1 MSKRS
6 LMFTAVCLLTMSAGN
21 VMAQCNRGSSGNMP
35 TGSPTALTQLSSTTS
50 GYSSS
55 PLSMGDQYQHRV
67 AQMQYSAYAQ
77 AKAFALDQAAQ
88 RAAYNDSVRPYRL
101 ARAEAKR
108 KASADRIASRLADRE
123 GKSNDSENTTYSL
136 TFNDSK

>member
-1 MSKRS
+1 
-6 LMFTAVCLLTMSAGN
+6 
-21 VMAQCNRGSSGNMP
+21 
-35 TGSPTALTQLSSTTS
+35 
-50 GYSSS
+50 
-55 PLSMGDQYQHRV
+55 MGDQYQHRV

-123 GKSNDSENTTYSL
+123 GKSNDRENTTYSL

>member
-1 MSKRS
+1 
-6 LMFTAVCLLTMSAGN
+6 MFTAVGLLTMSAGN

-35 TGSPTALTQLSSTTS
+35 TGSRTALTQLSSATS

-55 PLSMGDQYQHRV
+55 PLSMGDQYQQRV

-88 RAAYNDSVRPYRL
+88 RAAYNESVRPYRL

-108 KASADRIASRLADRE
+108 KASADRIATRLAERE
-123 GKSNDSENTTYSL
+123 GKTNDMDNTISAL
-136 TFNDSK
+136 TFNDTK

>member
-6 LMFTAVCLLTMSAGN
+6 LMFTAVGLLTMSAGN
-21 VMAQCNRGSSGNMP
+21 VMAQCNRSSSGNMP
-35 TGSPTALTQLSSTTS
+35 TGSRTSLTQLSSATS

-55 PLSMGDQYQHRV
+55 PLSMGDQYQQRV

-88 RAAYNDSVRPYRL
+88 RAAYNESVRPYRL

-108 KASADRIASRLADRE
+108 KASADRIATRLAERE
-123 GKSNDSENTTYSL
+123 GKTNDMDNTISAL
-136 TFNDSK
+136 TFNDTK